1 MSSIT
6 SDLYEEILEVKSLR
20 NIQKFTEQVAV
31 STEKYRERDNILFIQ
46 ILLYKSFRVR
56 QP

>member
-6 SDLYEEILEVKSLR
+6 SDLYEEILEVKSLG

-31 STEKYRERDNILFIQ
+31 STEKYRER
-46 ILLYKSFRVR
+46 
-56 QP
+56 